1 MSYTRYRKVSCPISR
16 HSRFATCQLYSRK
29 HCSSASDLSRS
40 LGTRQQFAQQHS
52 ENSMVFKVSPCL
64 PIRKFILFVTFST
77 CKSSSWCY
85 QELEKLDDDAN
96 VYKLV
101 GSVLI
106 KQDLVEAKG
115 NVTKRLEFIQN
126 ETYVAGC
133 FVRLLSSQPFP
144 KNNLLFVLF
153 GIETA

>member
-1 MSYTRYRKVSCPISR
+1 MTTIEMKLVQDRLAVEANELHALQK
-16 HSRFATCQLYSRK
+16 
-29 HCSSASDLSRS
+29 DLSRS

-52 ENSMVFKVSPCL
+52 ENSMVFK
-64 PIRKFILFVTFST
+64 
-77 CKSSSWCY
+77 
-85 QELEKLDDDAN
+85 ELEKLDDDAN

-126 ETYVAGC
+126 ETDRLDKN
-133 FVRLLSSQPFP
+133 VRGLESKQDAKHKEVNRLRQTMHGLVEQ
-144 KNNLLFVLF
+144 KL
-153 GIETA
+153 

>member
-1 MSYTRYRKVSCPISR
+1 MTTIEMKLVQDRLAVEANELHALQK
-16 HSRFATCQLYSRK
+16 
-29 HCSSASDLSRS
+29 DLSRT

-52 ENSMVFKVSPCL
+52 ENSMVFK
-64 PIRKFILFVTFST
+64 
-77 CKSSSWCY
+77 
-85 QELEKLDDDAN
+85 ELEKLDDDAN

-126 ETYVAGC
+126 ETDRLDKNVRGLESKQDAKHKEELQTKLDKDEAEFQKSGTSDDLNAVADELDKADRKS
-133 FVRLLSSQPFP
+133 V
-144 KNNLLFVLF
+144 V
-153 GIETA
+153 

>member
-1 MSYTRYRKVSCPISR
+1 MTTIEMKLVQDRLAVEANELHALQK
-16 HSRFATCQLYSRK
+16 
-29 HCSSASDLSRS
+29 DLSRT

-52 ENSMVFKVSPCL
+52 ENSMVFK
-64 PIRKFILFVTFST
+64 
-77 CKSSSWCY
+77 
-85 QELEKLDDDAN
+85 ELEKLDDDAN

-126 ETYVAGC
+126 ETDRLDKN
-133 FVRLLSSQPFP
+133 VRGLESKQDAKHKEVNRLRQTMHGQIGRAH
-144 KNNLLFVLF
+144 V
-153 GIETA
+153 

>member
-29 HCSSASDLSRS
+29 HCSSASDLSRT

-52 ENSMVFKVSPCL
+52 ENSMVFK
-64 PIRKFILFVTFST
+64 
-77 CKSSSWCY
+77 
-85 QELEKLDDDAN
+85 ELEKLDDDAN

-126 ETYVAGC
+126 ETDRLDKN
-133 FVRLLSSQPFP
+133 VRGLESKQDAKHKEVNRLRQTMHGLVEQ
-144 KNNLLFVLF
+144 KL
-153 GIETA
+153 

>member
-1 MSYTRYRKVSCPISR
+1 MTTIEMKLVQDRLAVEANELHALQK
-16 HSRFATCQLYSRK
+16 
-29 HCSSASDLSRS
+29 DLSRA

-52 ENSMVFKVSPCL
+52 ENSMVFK
-64 PIRKFILFVTFST
+64 
-77 CKSSSWCY
+77 
-85 QELEKLDDDAN
+85 ELEKLDDDAN

-126 ETYVAGC
+126 ETDRLDKN
-133 FVRLLSSQPFP
+133 VRGLESKQDAKHKEVNRLRQTMHGLVEQ
-144 KNNLLFVLF
+144 KL
-153 GIETA
+153 

>member
-1 MSYTRYRKVSCPISR
+1 MTTIEMKLVQDRLAVEANELHALQK
-16 HSRFATCQLYSRK
+16 
-29 HCSSASDLSRS
+29 DLSRT

-52 ENSMVFKVSPCL
+52 ENSMVFK
-64 PIRKFILFVTFST
+64 
-77 CKSSSWCY
+77 
-85 QELEKLDDDAN
+85 ELEKLDDDAN

-126 ETYVAGC
+126 ETDRLDKN
-133 FVRLLSSQPFP
+133 VRGLESKQDAKHKEVNRLRQTMHGLVEQ
-144 KNNLLFVLF
+144 KL
-153 GIETA
+153 

>member
-1 MSYTRYRKVSCPISR
+1 MKLVQDRLAVEANELHALQK
-16 HSRFATCQLYSRK
+16 
-29 HCSSASDLSRS
+29 DLSRT

-52 ENSMVFKVSPCL
+52 ENSMVFK
-64 PIRKFILFVTFST
+64 
-77 CKSSSWCY
+77 
-85 QELEKLDDDAN
+85 ELEKLDDDAN

-126 ETYVAGC
+126 ETDRLDKN
-133 FVRLLSSQPFP
+133 VRGLESKQDAKHKEVNRLRQTMHGLVEQ
-144 KNNLLFVLF
+144 KL
-153 GIETA
+153 

>member
-1 MSYTRYRKVSCPISR
+1 MTTIEMKLVQDRLAVEANELHALQK
-16 HSRFATCQLYSRK
+16 
-29 HCSSASDLSRS
+29 DLSRT

-52 ENSMVFKVSPCL
+52 ENSMVFK
-64 PIRKFILFVTFST
+64 
-77 CKSSSWCY
+77 
-85 QELEKLDDDAN
+85 ELEKLDDDAN

-126 ETYVAGC
+126 ETDRLDKN
-133 FVRLLSSQPFP
+133 VRGLESKQDAKHKEVNRLRQTMHGLVEQ
-144 KNNLLFVLF
+144 NL
-153 GIETA
+153 